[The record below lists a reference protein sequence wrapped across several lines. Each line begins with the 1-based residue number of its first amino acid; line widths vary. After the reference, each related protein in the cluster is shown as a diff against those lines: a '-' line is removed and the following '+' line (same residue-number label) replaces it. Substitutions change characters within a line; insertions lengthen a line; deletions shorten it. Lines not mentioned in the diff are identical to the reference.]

1 MIRANLPDIQQL
13 KASVR
18 HRKEYAM
25 SGPERDRLSSWT
37 RCISAV
43 ANAASKLVWTIVALL
58 IITTLGHYLYS
69 RTQPERQSGAD
80 RRTQTAIQKPIPW
93 HEVDAAIVGALKS
106 SHTKAEDTAKARLA
120 EWTGELQK
128 RIDDDFL
135 KWYFS
140 YWQQQW
146 MGLKAIGYWLADSKA
161 VEKITG
167 EQPSMAERITEEIQE
182 EFSKRV
188 LRPQIAQLQMERI
201 AEEVV
206 SVFVGELQKNLAPIP
221 EKYHIP
227 QAEWDRYLE
236 DMAVLTSH
244 VEGNR
249 QVTLPLKAVT
259 AVVAGGVTVAA
270 VKLTQMLKPVIAKI
284 GTKMTTKAA
293 AEGAGKAAA
302 TVATQTG
309 GKVASMVGGKFLGA
323 IVGVGI
329 IVWDVWDH
337 QHTKKIESPILR
349 QNLADYLTELQ
360 QSLLYEPETGLMTIV
375 HGLETN
381 IVGSLKHTPP
391 SSGMEPTR

>member
-1 MIRANLPDIQQL
+1 
-13 KASVR
+13 
-18 HRKEYAM
+18 M
-25 SGPERDRLSSWT
+25 SA
-37 RCISAV
+37 I
-43 ANAASKLVWTIVALL
+43 ANAALKLVWIIVAL
-58 IITTLGHYLYS
+58 IIIATLGRYLYS
-69 RTQPERQSGAD
+69 RTQPERHSSAD
-80 RRTQTAIQKPIPW
+80 RKVQAPIQKPIPW
-93 HEVDAAIVGALKS
+93 HEVDATIVGALKS
-106 SHTKAEDTAKARLA
+106 SHTKAEDIAKARLG

-128 RIDDDFL
+128 RIDDEFL

-146 MGLKAIGYWLADSKA
+146 MGLKAIGYWLADSKV
-161 VEKITG
+161 VEEIVG

-206 SVFVGELQKNLAPIP
+206 SVFVVELQKNLTPIP
-221 EKYHIP
+221 EMYRIP

-249 QVTLPLKAVT
+249 QVTLTLKAAT
-259 AVVAGGVTVAA
+259 AIVGGGVTVAA
-270 VKLTQMLKPVIAKI
+270 VKVTQMLKPVIAKI

-302 TVATQTG
+302 TVATKTG
-309 GKVASMVGGKFLGA
+309 GKVAAKVGGKFLGA
-323 IVGVGI
+323 IVGDGI
-329 IVWDVWDH
+329 IAWDVWDH

-375 HGLETN
+375 RGLEAN
-381 IVGSLKHTPP
+381 VVGSLKHTPP
-391 SSGMEPTR
+391 NINGLEPTR

>member
-1 MIRANLPDIQQL
+1 
-13 KASVR
+13 
-18 HRKEYAM
+18 M
-25 SGPERDRLSSWT
+25 SDSERGRLSSWS
-37 RCISAV
+37 RFVSAV
-43 ANAASKLVWTIVALL
+43 ANAASRLVWTIVVL
-58 IITTLGHYLYS
+58 IIIATLGHYLYS
-69 RTQPERQSGAD
+69 RTQPERQRSAD
-80 RRTQTAIQKPIPW
+80 RRTHTSIQQPIPW
-93 HEVDAAIVGALKS
+93 HEVDAAIVRALKS
-106 SHTKAEDTAKARLA
+106 SHTKAEDTAKARLG
-120 EWTGELQK
+120 EWTGALQK
-128 RIDDDFL
+128 RIDEDFL

-146 MGLKAIGYWLADSKA
+146 LGLKAIGYWLADRQV
-161 VEKITG
+161 VEQIVG
-167 EQPSMAERITEEIQE
+167 EQPSMAERITEEIQG

-227 QAEWDRYLE
+227 QAAWDRYLE
-236 DMAVLTSH
+236 DMAALTAQ

-249 QVTLPLKAVT
+249 QVTLTLKAVT
-259 AVVAGGVTVAA
+259 ATVAGGVTVAA
-270 VKLTQMLKPVIAKI
+270 VKVTQMLTPVLAKI

-302 TVATQTG
+302 TVATKAG
-309 GKVASMVGGKFLGA
+309 GKVAGKVGGKFLGA

-329 IVWDVWDH
+329 MIWDVWDH
-337 QHTKKIESPILR
+337 HQTKKTESPILR

-375 HGLETN
+375 HGLEAN
-381 IVGSLKHTPP
+381 IVGALKHTPP
-391 SSGMEPTR
+391 NNGLEPTP